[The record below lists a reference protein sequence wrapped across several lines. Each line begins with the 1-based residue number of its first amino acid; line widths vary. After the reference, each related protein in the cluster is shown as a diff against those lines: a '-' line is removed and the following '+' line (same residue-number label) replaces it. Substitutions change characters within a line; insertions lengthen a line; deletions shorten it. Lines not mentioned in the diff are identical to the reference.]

1 MPMLEEIH
9 KPSGPLTLSSTPIE
23 NATFEQPI
31 ASSNR
36 ACLLLSR
43 SQHLWRQNHKTLTTN
58 KANNTNQIQKHER
71 SFDSCYSCSNKRS
84 NKQTEWLSIWNQC
97 RCSRRSTPSGP
108 LTLSSTPIKNA
119 TFEQTISSSNR
130 AFLLL
135 SRSHHLWRK
144 NQKSLTTN
152 RANDTN
158 QIQKPEHSF
167 DSCYS
172 WSNKEAINKPSD
184 YAQAVEGHWRF
195 QASSIKNATFEQTTG
210 QRIEVGT

>member
-1 MPMLEEIH
+1 MLEEIH

-58 KANNTNQIQKHER
+58 KANDTSKNPNTRTFVWFVLFLVK
-71 SFDSCYSCSNKRS
+71 KRS

-119 TFEQTISSSNR
+119 TFEQPLASSNR
-130 AFLLL
+130 PFYCYREVNTFGDRTTRLWPRIKRITRI
-135 SRSHHLWRK
+135 RSK
-144 NQKSLTTN
+144 NPNIRLI
-152 RANDTN
+152 RAIRG
-158 QIQKPEHSF
+158 QIKKQ
-167 DSCYS
+167 
-172 WSNKEAINKPSD
+172 
-184 YAQAVEGHWRF
+184 
-195 QASSIKNATFEQTTG
+195 
-210 QRIEVGT
+210 